1 LEPSYLVF
9 RKTRFINPPEVRGQA
24 VDFLIHG
31 KGNGDAKVSKS
42 TILGNNQIAEIGI
55 TMTLTCRVFLYS
67 ILYSILHLEPDHA
80 SMLAE
85 WFDVGQSNYP

>member
-1 LEPSYLVF
+1 M
-9 RKTRFINPPEVRGQA
+9 NPPEVRGQA
-24 VDFLIHG
+24 VDFLIHE

-55 TMTLTCRVFLYS
+55 TMALTCRVF
-67 ILYSILHLEPDHA
+67 LYSILHLEPDHA

-85 WFDVGQSNYP
+85 WFDVG